1 MLLKKNL
8 LTSAVTMMPALSIM
22 SFAVGTSAAEAA
34 RRASQITALQIKN
47 EKKKKNVDGDGAKKT
62 IFE

>member
-1 MLLKKNL
+1 
-8 LTSAVTMMPALSIM
+8 MMPALSIM